1 MRQESICDF
10 FTYQNSCFIR
20 QNNLIGLNIRENEE
34 YIVESSEQ
42 LTISTIYHFLQRI
55 LFDLLYV
62 TVFSRFLYDCGSFYL
77 H

>member
-10 FTYQNSCFIR
+10 FTYQNSCFTR

-42 LTISTIYHFLQRI
+42 LCLSCLT
-55 LFDLLYV
+55 D
-62 TVFSRFLYDCGSFYL
+62 
-77 H
+77 